1 MYRPHNQDFDDAQVD
16 TSELQAAL
24 NGGNRRLVPRVSRS
38 LALRYETP
46 RGVVGAGRTLDLSR
60 TGARVV
66 LYRYEDGDGSGVFRF
81 LINGCLVEAQ
91 AVWRQPLDAVKGVVA
106 GVRFLLG
113 NPLQRANLQQILQP
127 LGI

>member
-1 MYRPHNQDFDDAQVD
+1 MSPNQDFDDAQVD
-16 TSELQAAL
+16 TSELRAAL

-46 RGVVGAGRTLDLSR
+46 DGQAGAGRTLDLSR

-66 LYRYEDGDGSGVFRF
+66 LYRCEDPGESGVVRL
-81 LINGCLVEAQ
+81 LINGSLVEGQ
-91 AVWRQPLDAVKGVVA
+91 AIWRQPLDAVKGIVA

-113 NPLQRANLQQILQP
+113 NPLQKANLQQILQP
-127 LGI
+127 LGL